1 MTEADGILG
10 IGPVALTSGTVQD
23 TFRVPTISDNLYSQK
38 KISVE
43 VIGISYNPDSSSAHG
58 ELTFGGTDSSKY
70 TDSIT
75 YTPITKSSPAKYYW
89 GIDQT
94 VTYGSSNSPV
104 FSSTSGIVDTGTTL
118 IMIATDA
125 FNAYNAATG
134 AVEDQSVGLLRVT
147 PDQYDSLQ
155 DLEFNIGGTTYTLTP
170 NAQIWPVCISCAGV
184 VRRR

>member
-1 MTEADGILG
+1 MAR
-10 IGPVALTSGTVQD
+10 ASK
-23 TFRVPTISDNLYSQK
+23 K

-104 FSSTSGIVDTGTTL
+104 LSSTSGIVDTGTTL
-118 IMIATDA
+118 VLLATDA
-125 FNAYNAATG
+125 YNRYKNLTGATVDAATG
-134 AVEDQSVGLLRVT
+134 LLKIMPSQYSNLQSLYFT
-147 PDQYDSLQ
+147 
-155 DLEFNIGGTTYTLTP
+155 IGGRKFELTAD
-170 NAQIWPVCISCAGV
+170 AQIWPRQFNQHISGSSDDVYLIVSDVCDFF
-184 VRRR
+184 